1 MDNKINI
8 LMLGSDL
15 SVRGGMTTVVESFL
29 NNKFES
35 LININFIP
43 THVESNKVFQIIY
56 FIKSILKIIYSM
68 IFGKIDIVHIH
79 ISERGSF
86 YRKYITFFICKAFD
100 KKIILHMH
108 GAEFKEFYQNSKN
121 EVKSKIIKLLTRA
134 DVVLV
139 LGKQWQEYVLG
150 LDKNINAII
159 LKNSVN
165 TTNEI
170 IIKSEKNI
178 NILFL
183 AVLIERKGILDLIE
197 AAKLIKD
204 ENKLSNFKLN
214 FIIAGSG
221 EEEQKCRDMVNS
233 YELDNQ
239 FKFVGWVNGDQK
251 KQLLKESNI
260 FVLPSYNE
268 GLPVAI
274 LEAMSY
280 GIPVI
285 STNVGSIEEAI
296 KHEYNG
302 FIHSP
307 GDINMLKEYIVN
319 LVVDSRKWNEFSE
332 NSKKI
337 IDKEYDSKAYFKNIE
352 SIYLNLINK
361 GE

>member
-1 MDNKINI
+1 
-8 LMLGSDL
+8 MLGSDL

-29 NNKFES
+29 NNKFNN

-43 THVESNKVFQIIY
+43 THIECNKVFQIIY
-56 FIKSILKIIYSM
+56 FITSILKIIYSM

-86 YRKYITFFICKAFD
+86 YRKYIAFLICKTFG
-100 KKIILHMH
+100 KKIIVHMH
-108 GAEFKEFYQNSKN
+108 GAEFKEFYRDSNN
-121 EVKSKIIKLLTRA
+121 VIKSKIIKLLTGV

-139 LGKQWQEYVLG
+139 LGKQWQEYVLS
-150 LDKNINAII
+150 LDKGINAII
-159 LKNSVN
+159 LKNAVN

-170 IIKSEKNI
+170 ITKSEEKI

-183 AVLIERKGILDLIE
+183 AVLIERKGIFDLIE

-214 FIIAGSG
+214 FVIAGSG
-221 EEEQKCRDMVNS
+221 EEEQKSKDVVNR
-233 YELDNQ
+233 YKLDNQ
-239 FKFVGWVNGDQK
+239 FKFVGWVNGEQK
-251 KQLLKESNI
+251 KQLLKDSDI

-307 GDINMLKEYIVN
+307 GDINMLKEYIEG
-319 LVVDSRKWNEFSE
+319 LVVDSKKWKRFSE

-337 IDKEYDSKAYFKNIE
+337 IEKEYSTKEYFKNIE
-352 SIYLNLINK
+352 SIYLNLINEENNYEAK
-361 GE
+361 AI